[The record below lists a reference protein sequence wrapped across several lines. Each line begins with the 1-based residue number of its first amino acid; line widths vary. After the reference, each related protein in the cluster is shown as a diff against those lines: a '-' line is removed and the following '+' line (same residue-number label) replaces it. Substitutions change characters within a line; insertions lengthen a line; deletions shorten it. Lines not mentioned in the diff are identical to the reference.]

1 MSNIRTSF
9 LWLLVSSVLFGCQG
23 LCLGNTNKTKAVV
36 GPQKLKVLEQKAIDR
51 DLLIKRCEQLEN
63 ELVEASLS
71 SSRAAQVEKSPTS
84 LPVPSKDVRKLDELE
99 RKAAAYDL
107 LTIEVSKKDTA
118 LASVTAA
125 LDQAKAQAHELETQI
140 ETMQK
145 QIDELNAS
153 RDKSLDAEKGLRN
166 TIEEL
171 LLGNFEYYEVKK
183 GDTLASIAAQAT
195 VYSDESKKGW
205 LRQANRHRV
214 KDPDNLDPD
223 EVLVIPRFPPNG
235 RYEF

>member
-1 MSNIRTSF
+1 
-9 LWLLVSSVLFGCQG
+9 
-23 LCLGNTNKTKAVV
+23 
-36 GPQKLKVLEQKAIDR
+36 
-51 DLLIKRCEQLEN
+51 
-63 ELVEASLS
+63 
-71 SSRAAQVEKSPTS
+71 VEKSPTS